1 MFDAVLNRHKS
12 GPSRFGRG
20 MLITVGAHV
29 AALIV
34 VVWASHRAG
43 SVVNEIGTDV
53 RFVAPAPPP
62 PPPPPPPAGGGAME
76 APKTD
81 KPKVQ
86 PKKDVVV
93 ESKKREP
100 TPEPEQKPSDDS
112 SKGES
117 GGVAGGVPGGV
128 AGGVVGG
135 QVGGVVG
142 GTLGG
147 QVGGTGSTEIVPF
160 GEGMTRPPPLDPD
173 EIQYT
178 SEARAARASGV
189 MIVRC
194 TIQKDGSVTNC
205 RVLKSVPAMEQ
216 AVLSALQ
223 RHRTPPILFQGRPV
237 SVDYTYTIRLKL
249 PN

>member
-12 GPSRFGRG
+12 GPTRFGRG
-20 MLITVGAHV
+20 MMVTVGAHV
-29 AALIV
+29 AALVV

-43 SVVNEIGTDV
+43 NVTDEIGTDV
-53 RFVAPAPPP
+53 TFVAPAPPP
-62 PPPPPPPAGGGAME
+62 PPPPPPAGGGATE
-76 APKTD
+76 APKVE

-86 PKKDVVV
+86 PKKDVVI
-93 ESKKREP
+93 EPKTHEP
-100 TPEPEQKPSDDS
+100 TPEPETKPDDS

-117 GGVAGGVPGGV
+117 AGVAGGVQGGV

-135 QVGGVVG
+135 TVGGVVG
-142 GTLGG
+142 GTIGG
-147 QVGGTGSTEIVPF
+147 QLGGTGTGTEVVPF

-178 SEARAARASGV
+178 NEARAARASGV

-216 AVLSALQ
+216 AVLTALQ
-223 RHRTPPILFQGRPV
+223 RHHTPPILFQGRPV